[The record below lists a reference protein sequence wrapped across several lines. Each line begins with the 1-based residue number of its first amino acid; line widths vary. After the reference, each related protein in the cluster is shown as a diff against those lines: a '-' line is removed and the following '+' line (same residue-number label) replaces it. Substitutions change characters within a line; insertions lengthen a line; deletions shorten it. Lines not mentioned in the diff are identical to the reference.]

1 MAKNVEAAYPLSPL
15 QQGLLFHTLSRPGEP
30 TYFEQIR
37 CTIEGDLDRTA
48 FEDAWNWALARHP
61 VLRTAFAWKRL
72 KEPLQVV
79 GRSVRVALD
88 WEDWRG
94 RADAEEAWQALLEE
108 DRQRGFDM
116 SKAPL
121 IRLTARQITDSAHEF
136 VWSHHHILLDGWSFG
151 LVLHE
156 VLGCYASLVGEG
168 RPLSLEPARPFGD
181 FIHYLGDR
189 DTEADEAF
197 WSEYLRGFDAPTRL
211 AVDRGQGVHEGGG
224 GAEVTLS
231 VTLDR
236 ATSAEVQR
244 QCSRLGV
251 SLSSLA
257 HAAWARLLGSYSGE
271 EEVLFGSTTAGR
283 PPELAGVEQMVG
295 LFINA
300 VPLRV
305 RIDPAQRVGDWLE
318 EVQRDLFR
326 LQAHQFTGLARVQEL
341 SEVERGKP
349 LFETLLS
356 FQNYPLDDGHNEDWG
371 GIRLTDYG
379 WSGPTNYPVAVRAFP
394 GDEIMLVLSYYRH
407 RLDDDV
413 AGTMLDQLRGLVERL
428 GSDPE
433 RRVGEIGTVAGEH
446 AELVLRRWND
456 TGADFDLE
464 RTLHGLAE
472 HQAAVRPDAP
482 AVVAGDGR
490 LTYGEL
496 DARANQVAHR
506 LVELGVRPGD
516 RVGLC
521 TEKSTATVVGILG
534 VMKAGAAYVPLDP
547 AYPAER
553 IAYMVEDAG
562 LGAVVTWGSGA
573 EVTDRLGLPRLAL
586 DTEAALV
593 DRQPATPLGL
603 TVPPDAFAYVI
614 YTSGSSGRP
623 KGVMLD
629 HRGRV
634 NNVEDYCRTFGMGPD
649 DRTLCVSSLSFDI
662 SVCDLFCSLLAGGVL
677 VLPEPDRAK
686 DPEHWLDLVDREGIT
701 LWHSAPALMDA
712 LLDVAEERG
721 RRPGSLRLTVL
732 DGDWIPLSQPD
743 RVRAS
748 FPAAQVVS
756 AGGATELSVDSV
768 TYPVGAVDPSWRSI
782 PYGRP
787 MANQTA
793 YIVDER
799 MEPTPVGVP
808 GELCLGGAG
817 LAAGYL
823 DRPEL
828 TAEKFVPHPWS
839 DRPGDR
845 LYRTGDLARFGADG
859 TIELLGRI
867 DFQVKIRGVRIEL
880 GEIEALLREHP
891 GVETCLVAA
900 PPDASGDRRLAAYVV
915 PAPGGPAED
924 DDAGLAAFHAGL
936 RTWLRRRVP
945 DHLVPEA
952 FVRLERLPLTANGKV
967 NRRELPAPRFT
978 TTTALRAAPATALE
992 TALAEHWAGVLGID
1006 PGELDVESSF
1016 FDMGGNSLKALR
1028 ACRVPG
1034 HTVPIT
1040 ALYQYRSVRALAD
1053 HLGRSDR
1060 DTGALVL
1067 LGGAEP
1073 APETPAVICVPYGG
1087 GHAGVYQPL
1096 ADALAGRLAVHAV
1109 RLPGHEHDGTDEQPQ
1124 DVDTVA
1130 RAVAEAARDL
1140 KDRPLLVYGHC
1151 GGVAL
1156 ATEITRLLEEEGL
1169 DVRHLV
1175 VAASYPPAAGDSLAD
1190 DPFAE
1195 LSDRE
1200 LARSFA
1206 ALGGFDDL
1214 GDEEA
1219 ETIGRLLRHDGTE
1232 ARRYFRGA
1240 LDRVATAP
1248 GGLLRTPL
1256 TCLIGEADPLTE
1268 GYAEGW
1274 HSWGLLAPSHELAV
1288 LPGDHYF
1295 VRGHADLVAERLLAV
1310 AGPAAP
1316 AHPDGTAGPAPE
1328 TTTEVSP

>member
-37 CTIEGDLDRTA
+37 CSIRGSLDRAA
-48 FEDAWNWALARHP
+48 FEEAWNWVVARHP
-61 VLRTAFAWKRL
+61 VLRTAFAWQRL
-72 KEPLQVV
+72 KEPLQLV
-79 GRSVRVALD
+79 GRSVRVPLD
-88 WEDWRG
+88 WADWRG
-94 RADAEEAWQALLEE
+94 RPDPEGDWQQLLRE

-116 SKAPL
+116 AKAPL
-121 IRLTARQITDSAHEF
+121 MRLIARQVDDETHHF

-156 VLGCYASLVGEG
+156 ALECYATLVGEG
-168 RPLSLEPARPFGD
+168 RPPVTGPARPFGD
-181 FIHYLGDR
+181 FIRYLGER
-189 DTEADEAF
+189 DAGADETF
-197 WSEYLRGFDAPTRL
+197 WREYLRGFGAPTRL

-224 GAEVTLS
+224 GTEVTLS

-236 ATSAEVQR
+236 GTSATVQQ
-244 QCSRLGV
+244 QCARRGV
-251 SLSSLA
+251 SLSALA
-257 HAAWARLLGSYSGE
+257 HAAWARLLGAYSGE
-271 EEVLFGSTTAGR
+271 DEVLFGSTTAGR
-283 PPELAGVEQMVG
+283 PPELPGVEQMVG

-305 RIDPAQRVGDWLE
+305 RIDPAKRVGDWLE
-318 EVQRDLFR
+318 EIQRDLFR

-356 FQNYPLDDGHNEDWG
+356 FQNYPLDDGHTEDWG

-394 GDEIMLVLSYYRH
+394 GDEVMLVLTYYRN
-407 RLDDDV
+407 RLDDDI
-413 AGTMLDQLRGLVERL
+413 AGAMLDQLRLLVERL
-428 GSDPE
+428 GSEPDRFLWE
-433 RRVGEIGTVAGEH
+433 TGAVAGEH
-446 AELVLRRWND
+446 ADRVLRRWND
-456 TGADFDLE
+456 TGADLDLD

-472 HQAAVRPDAP
+472 RQAAQRPDAP

-490 LTYGEL
+490 LTYAEL
-496 DARANQVAHR
+496 DARANQVAR
-506 LVELGVRPGD
+506 QLRDLGVRPGD

-521 TEKSTATVVGILG
+521 TEKSTAAVVGILG
-534 VMKAGAAYVPLDP
+534 AMKAGAAYVPLDP

-553 IAYMVEDAG
+553 IGYMVEDAG
-562 LGAVVTWGSGA
+562 LRALLTWGGGA
-573 EVTDRLGLPRLAL
+573 EVAARLDIPSLSLDADRA
-586 DTEAALV
+586 V
-593 DRQPATPLGL
+593 ISRQPTTPLDL
-603 TVPPDAFAYVI
+603 TVSPDDFAYVI

-629 HRGRV
+629 HRGRI
-634 NNVEDYCRTFGMGPD
+634 NNVEDYCRRFAMGPG

-662 SVCDLFCSLLAGGVL
+662 SVCDLFCSLNAGGVL
-677 VLPEPDRAK
+677 VFPDADRAK
-686 DPEHWLDLVDREGIT
+686 DPEHWLDLIDREGIT

-721 RRPGSLRLTVL
+721 RSTGGLRLTVL
-732 DGDWIPLSQPD
+732 DGDWIPLTQPD

-768 TYPVGAVDPSWRSI
+768 TYPVGAVDPAWRSI
-782 PYGRP
+782 PYGTP
-787 MANQTA
+787 MVNQTA

-799 MEPTPVGVP
+799 MEPVPVGVP
-808 GELCLGGAG
+808 GELCLGGVG

-845 LYRTGDLARFGADG
+845 LYRTGDLARFGQEG

-880 GEIEALLREHP
+880 GEIESVLREHP
-891 GVETCLVAA
+891 GVDTCLVAA
-900 PPDASGDRRLAAYVV
+900 PPDAAGDRRLAAYVV
-915 PAPGGPAED
+915 PAGGSAGEAED
-924 DDAGLAAFHAGL
+924 ALHAEL
-936 RTWLRRRVP
+936 RAWLRRRVP

-967 NRRELPAPRFT
+967 NRRDLPVPRFT
-978 TTTALRAAPATALE
+978 VAAADRAEPRTALE
-992 TALAEHWAGVLGID
+992 AALAGHWAGVLGVD
-1006 PGELDVESSF
+1006 PSALDVETSF

-1034 HTVPIT
+1034 HTIPIT
-1040 ALYQYRSVRALAD
+1040 ALYQYRSVRALAE
-1053 HLGRSDR
+1053 HLGQGRREAD
-1060 DTGALVL
+1060 ALVRL
-1067 LGGAEP
+1067 SGAEP
-1073 APETPAVICVPYGG
+1073 APAAPAVICVPYGG

-1096 ADALAGRLAVHAV
+1096 ADALADRLTVYAV
-1109 RLPGHEHDGTDEQPQ
+1109 RLPGHEHDGTDEAPQ
-1124 DVDTVA
+1124 AVDVIARTVT
-1130 RAVAEAARDL
+1130 EAAREL

-1156 ATEITRLLEEEGL
+1156 ATEITRLLEADGL
-1169 DVRHLV
+1169 DVRRLI
-1175 VAASYPPAAGDSLAD
+1175 VAASYPPAAGDDLAD
-1190 DPFAE
+1190 DPFAGR
-1195 LSDRE
+1195 SDRE
-1200 LARSFA
+1200 LARAFA
-1206 ALGGFDDL
+1206 ELGGFNDLSDD
-1214 GDEEA
+1214 EA
-1219 ETIGRLLRHDGTE
+1219 EVIGRLLRHDGTE
-1232 ARRYFRGA
+1232 ARRYFRQA
-1240 LDRVATAP
+1240 LNRAAENPD
-1248 GGLLRTPL
+1248 GLLRTPL
-1256 TCLIGEADPLTE
+1256 TCLIGDEDPLTE

-1274 HSWGLLAPSHELAV
+1274 HSWGLLAPRHELAV

-1295 VRGHADLVAERLLAV
+1295 VRAHPGEVADRLLA
-1310 AGPAAP
+1310 ALAS
-1316 AHPDGTAGPAPE
+1316 TEPAPE
-1328 TTTEVSP
+1328 THTEVSQ

>member
-1 MAKNVEAAYPLSPL
+1 MPKNVEAAYPLSPL

-48 FEDAWNWALARHP
+48 FEDAWNWAVGRHP
-61 VLRTAFAWKRL
+61 ILRTAFAWQRL

-94 RADAEEAWQALLEE
+94 RSDTEEAWQALLEE

-121 IRLTARQITDSAHEF
+121 MRLTARRTGDSSHLF

-156 VLGCYASLVGEG
+156 VLSRYASLTDGTG
-168 RPLSLEPARPFGD
+168 QPLSLEPARPFGD
-181 FIHYLGDR
+181 FIHYLGER
-189 DTEADEAF
+189 DAAADEAF
-197 WSEYLRGFDAPTRL
+197 WSDYLRGFDSPTRL
-211 AVDRGQGVHEGGG
+211 AVDRGQGVHEGGAG
-224 GAEVTLS
+224 VEVTLS

-236 ATSAEVQR
+236 ATSAVVQ
-244 QCSRLGV
+244 QECARLGV
-251 SLSSLA
+251 SLSALA

-283 PPELAGVEQMVG
+283 PPELTGVENMVG

-305 RIDPAQRVGDWLE
+305 RIDPAQRIGAWLE
-318 EVQRDLFR
+318 EIQRDLFR
-326 LQAHQFTGLARVQEL
+326 LQDHQFTGLARVQEL
-341 SEVERGKP
+341 SGVERGKP

-356 FQNYPLDDGHNEDWG
+356 FQNYPLDNGHNEDWG

-394 GDEIMLVLSYYRH
+394 GDEVMLVLSYYRH
-407 RLDDDV
+407 RLDDSV
-413 AGTMLDQLRGLVERL
+413 AEAMLDQLHGLVERL
-428 GSDPE
+428 GSRTD
-433 RRVGEIGTVAGEH
+433 RLVGDVPTVAGDH
-446 AELVLRRWND
+446 ADLVLRRWND
-456 TGADFDLE
+456 TAAEVDLD

-506 LVELGVRPGD
+506 LTELGVRPGD

-521 TEKSTATVVGILG
+521 TDKSTATVTGILG
-534 VMKAGAAYVPLDP
+534 VMKTGAAYVPLDP

-553 IAYMVEDAG
+553 IAYMVEDAA
-562 LGAVVTWGSGA
+562 LSAVVTWGGGA
-573 EVTDRLGLPRLAL
+573 DVAARLDLPWLAL
-586 DTEAALV
+586 DSDAADV
-593 DRQPATPLGL
+593 DRQPVTPLDL
-603 TVPPDAFAYVI
+603 VVPPDSFAYVI

-629 HRGRV
+629 HRGRI
-634 NNVEDYCRTFGMGPD
+634 NNVEDYRRSFGMGPG

-677 VLPEPDRAK
+677 VLPDAERTK
-686 DPEHWLDLVDREGIT
+686 DPDHWLDLIDREGIT

-721 RRPGSLRLTVL
+721 RRPESLRLTVL
-732 DGDWIPLSQPD
+732 DGDWIPLTQPD

-748 FPAAQVVS
+748 FPAARVVS

-768 TYPVGAVDPSWRSI
+768 TYPVGDVDPAWRSI

-793 YIVDER
+793 YIVDDR
-799 MEPTPVGVP
+799 MEPAPVGVP

-823 DRPEL
+823 DRPAL

-839 DRPGDR
+839 DRPGER

-880 GEIEALLREHP
+880 GEIEAVLREHP

-900 PPDASGDRRLAAYVV
+900 PADEAGDRRLAAYLV
-915 PAPGGPAED
+915 PAPGGPA
-924 DDAGLAAFHAGL
+924 AGDEAGWTAFHTEL
-936 RTWLRRRVP
+936 RAWLRRRVP

-967 NRRELPAPRFT
+967 NRRELPAPRFSV
-978 TTTALRAAPATALE
+978 TTARRAAPRTELE
-992 TALAEHWAGVLGID
+992 RVLAEHWAGVLAVD
-1006 PGELDVESSF
+1006 PAELDVETSF

-1034 HTVPIT
+1034 RAVPIT

-1053 HLGRSDR
+1053 HLGQAER
-1060 DTGALVL
+1060 DTGALVR
-1067 LGGAEP
+1067 LGAAEP
-1073 APETPAVICVPYGG
+1073 APGTPAVICVPYGG

-1096 ADALAGRLAVHAV
+1096 ADALGGRLAVHAV
-1109 RLPGHEHDGTDEQPQ
+1109 RLPGHEHDGTDERPES
-1124 DVDTVA
+1124 VATVA
-1130 RAVAEAARDL
+1130 RSVAEAARDL
-1140 KDRPLLVYGHC
+1140 KDRPLVVYGHC

-1156 ATEITRLLEEEGL
+1156 ATEIARLLEEDGL

-1175 VAASYPPAAGDSLAD
+1175 VGASYPPAAQDSLD
-1190 DPFAE
+1190 EDPFAE
-1195 LSDRE
+1195 LTDRA

-1206 ALGGFDDL
+1206 ELGGFDELAD
-1214 GDEEA
+1214 DEA
-1219 ETIGRLLRHDGTE
+1219 DTIGRLLRHDGTE
-1232 ARRYFRGA
+1232 ARRYFRGV
-1240 LDRVATAP
+1240 LDRVADSP
-1248 GGLLRTPL
+1248 EGLLRTPL
-1256 TCLIGEADPLTE
+1256 TCLIGEEDPLTE

-1274 HSWGLLAPSHELAV
+1274 RSWGRLAPRHSLVV

-1295 VRGHADLVAERLLAV
+1295 VRGHADLVAERLLAAV
-1310 AGPAAP
+1310 GPAEP
-1316 AHPDGTAGPAPE
+1316 AHPAGTAGPA
-1328 TTTEVSP
+1328 TTPEVSP

>member
-1 MAKNVEAAYPLSPL
+1 MAKNVEAVYPLSPL

-30 TYFEQIR
+30 TYFEQIHCR
-37 CTIEGDLDRTA
+37 IKGRLDRSA
-48 FEDAWNWALARHP
+48 FEEAWNRSVARHP
-61 VLRTAFAWKRL
+61 VLRTAFAWQRL

-79 GRSVRVALD
+79 GRNVRVPVD
-88 WEDWRG
+88 WADWRD
-94 RADAEEAWQALLEE
+94 RSDPDTDWQRLLLE
-108 DRQRGFDM
+108 DRRRGFDM
-116 SKAPL
+116 AKAPL
-121 IRLTARQITDSAHEF
+121 MRLTARRTDDETHYF

-156 VLGCYASLVGEG
+156 VLECYASMVGTG
-168 RPLSLEPARPFGD
+168 RPPTLEPVRPFGD
-181 FIHYLGDR
+181 FIRHLGER
-189 DTEADEAF
+189 DTETDETF
-197 WSEYLRGFDAPTRL
+197 WRDYLRGFDAPTRL
-211 AVDRGQGVHEGGG
+211 AVDRGQGVHEGGSG
-224 GAEVTLS
+224 TEVTLS

-236 ATSAEVQR
+236 ETSATVR
-244 QCSRLGV
+244 DQCARLGV
-251 SLSSLA
+251 SLGTLA

-271 EEVLFGSTTAGR
+271 NEVLFGSTTAGR
-283 PPELAGVEQMVG
+283 PPELRGVEQMVG

-305 RIDPAQRVGDWLE
+305 RIDPRKRVGEWLE
-318 EVQRDLFR
+318 EIQRDLFR

-356 FQNYPLDDGHNEDWG
+356 FQNYPLDDGHTADRG

-394 GDEIMLVLSYYRH
+394 GDEIMLVLTHYRH
-407 RLDDDV
+407 RLDDDT
-413 AGTMLDQLRGLVERL
+413 ARTMLDQLRTLVERL
-428 GSDPE
+428 GSEPD
-433 RRVGEIGTVAGEH
+433 RFLWEIGTVAGEH
-446 AELVLRRWND
+446 ADRVLRRWND
-456 TGADFDLE
+456 TGADFDLD

-472 HQAAVRPDAP
+472 RQAALRPDAP

-490 LTYGEL
+490 LTYAEL
-496 DARANQVAHR
+496 DARANQLARH
-506 LVELGVRPGD
+506 LVDLGIRPGD

-562 LGAVVTWGSGA
+562 LRVLLTGGGIELDVPP
-573 EVTDRLGLPRLAL
+573 GLPSLSL
-586 DTEAALV
+586 DGDGDAIS
-593 DRQPATPLGL
+593 RQPSTPLDL
-603 TVPPDAFAYVI
+603 KVSPDDFAYVI

-629 HRGRV
+629 HRGRI
-634 NNVEDYCRTFGMGPD
+634 NNVEDYCRRFDMSPG

-662 SVCDLFCSLLAGGVL
+662 SVCDLFCSLNAGGVL
-677 VLPEPDRAK
+677 VFPDAPRAK
-686 DPEHWLDLVDREGIT
+686 DPDHWLDLIDREGIT

-721 RRPGSLRLTVL
+721 HRPGILRLAVL

-748 FPAAQVVS
+748 FPAVQVVS

-768 TYPVGAVDPSWRSI
+768 TYPIGAVDPAWRSI

-799 MEPTPVGVP
+799 MEPAPVGVP
-808 GELCLGGAG
+808 GELCLGGVG

-828 TAEKFVPHPWS
+828 TAEKFVPHPWP

-845 LYRTGDLARFGADG
+845 LYRTGDLARFGPDG

-867 DFQVKIRGVRIEL
+867 DFQVKIRGVRIEP
-880 GEIEALLREHP
+880 GETEAVLREHP
-891 GVETCLVAA
+891 GVDTCLVAA
-900 PPDASGDRRLAAYVV
+900 PPDDAGDRRLVAYVV
-915 PAPGGPAED
+915 PVGEGEGEGEDILHAE
-924 DDAGLAAFHAGL
+924 L
-936 RTWLRRRVP
+936 RAWLRRRVP

-952 FVRLERLPLTANGKV
+952 FVRLEALPLTANGKV
-967 NRRELPAPRFT
+967 DRRRLPVPRFT
-978 TTTALRAAPATALE
+978 AAAVRAEPRTGME
-992 TALAEHWAGVLGID
+992 KALAEHWAGVLGID
-1006 PGELDVESSF
+1006 PSAVDVETSF
-1016 FDMGGNSLKALR
+1016 FEMGGNSLKALR

-1034 HTVPIT
+1034 HTIPIT
-1040 ALYQYRSVRALAD
+1040 ALYQYRSVRALAE
-1053 HLGRSDR
+1053 HLGQGGRNTDV
-1060 DTGALVL
+1060 LVR

-1073 APETPAVICVPYGG
+1073 APTAPAVICVPYGG

-1096 ADALAGRLAVHAV
+1096 AEALADRLTVYAV
-1109 RLPGHEHDGTDEQPQ
+1109 RLPGHEHDDTSEAPQP
-1124 DVDTVA
+1124 VEVIA
-1130 RAVAEAARDL
+1130 RAVAEAARGM

-1156 ATEITRLLEEEGL
+1156 ATEITRLMEEEGL
-1169 DVRHLV
+1169 DVRHLF
-1175 VAASYPPAAGDSLAD
+1175 VAASYPPSASDGLLD
-1190 DPFAE
+1190 DPFTQRTN
-1195 LSDRE
+1195 RE

-1206 ALGGFDDL
+1206 ELGGFNDL
-1214 GDEEA
+1214 SDEEA
-1219 ETIGRLLRHDGTE
+1219 EVIGRLLRHDGTE
-1232 ARRYFRGA
+1232 ARRYFRQA
-1240 LDRVATAP
+1240 LERVAEGSGQT
-1248 GGLLRTPL
+1248 LRTPL
-1256 TCLIGEADPLTE
+1256 TCLIGDDDPLTE
-1268 GYAEGW
+1268 GYAEDW
-1274 HSWGLLAPSHELAV
+1274 RSWGLFASRHELVV

-1295 VRGHADLVAERLLAV
+1295 VR
-1310 AGPAAP
+1310 
-1316 AHPDGTAGPAPE
+1316 AHPDKVADHLLTVLSPVPMPE
-1328 TTTEVSP
+1328 THTEVPQ